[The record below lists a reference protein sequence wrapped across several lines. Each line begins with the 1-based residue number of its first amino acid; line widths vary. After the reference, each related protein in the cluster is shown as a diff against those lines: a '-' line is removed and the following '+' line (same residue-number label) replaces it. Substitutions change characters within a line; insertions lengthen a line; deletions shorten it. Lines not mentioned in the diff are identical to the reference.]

1 MQRFI
6 DELILFNFTQ
16 PASMAGWSSIND
28 VVMGGLSE
36 GGVRWLE
43 SGRMLFWGSVSLKN
57 KGGFASIRS
66 ADINY
71 DLTGLQGILLT
82 ALGDGKRYKFTARTD
97 LSFDGISYQKGFTA
111 RPAEVTE
118 YFLPFEDF
126 LPTYHGRKLPDHPSL
141 NQSIIK
147 RFGFII
153 ADSQEGPFS
162 LEVAKISAVR

>member
-1 MQRFI
+1 MQQFI
-6 DELILFNFTQ
+6 DELILFDFIK

-28 VVMGGLSE
+28 VIMGGLSE

-43 SGRMLFWGSVSLKN
+43 SGRMVFWGSVSLEN

-71 DLTGLQGILLT
+71 DLTNFKGIAIK
-82 ALGDGKRYKFTARTD
+82 ALGDGKRYKFTVRTD
-97 LSFDGISYQKGFTA
+97 LSFDGVSYQQGFTA
-111 RPAEVTE
+111 RSAELTQ
-118 YFLPFEDF
+118 YFLPFGDF
-126 LPTYHGRKLPDHPSL
+126 LPTYHGRKLPDHPPL

-153 ADSQEGPFS
+153 ADRQEGPFS
-162 LEVAKISAVR
+162 LEVATISAIR